1 VISGG
6 DRQTAEVEEA
16 GNGTGEG
23 GHKGVGLTAAATSES
38 GTDGGGGRLC
48 CPERRARRSAETG
61 VGGVGG
67 GGCCDGGSY
76 IANFYIYI
84 FSITIL
90 QNIWSLGNFAKL
102 YMCRC
107 GHGVKDLTSWPT
119 ASGAAS
125 SGPVVLPPQATTSS
139 P

>member
-23 GHKGVGLTAAATSES
+23 GHKGVGVTAAATSES

-76 IANFYIYI
+76 IANFYIY
-84 FSITIL
+84 FFFYRD
-90 QNIWSLGNFAKL
+90 FAK
-102 YMCRC
+102 YMVPRKFCKIIHVSLWPRRQ
-107 GHGVKDLTSWPT
+107 GLNIVAHGVRSR
-119 ASGAAS
+119 
-125 SGPVVLPPQATTSS
+125 Q
-139 P
+139 